1 MKKKNRG
8 IEQIK
13 SRYGWYFV
21 LPWTLGFILF
31 FAIPVFQSIYYSL
44 SEVLI
49 TENGIKMSFTAL
61 TNFKYILLEDP
72 NYLDELSSSVASFIY
87 SLPVILLISLV
98 LAILLNQ
105 KFRGRLFFRAMY
117 FLPVIIATGFV
128 MDLIF
133 MTTDSVS
140 GSSIS
145 DSITGNMFNVSD
157 VINWLD
163 LPLGISDY
171 VEKVINSIFDL
182 IWSSGVQTVL
192 FIAGLQSIPSSLYE
206 ASRVE
211 GATKW
216 EEFWFITFPMLSQV
230 TLLVG
235 IFTMIE
241 LFTNSRNALIQKIY
255 GMMKAGTYDLTSAML
270 WFYFLI
276 IGALMGVVIFLY
288 NRYLVRRWQ

>member
-21 LPWTLGFILF
+21 LPWTVGFILF
-31 FAIPVFQSIYYSL
+31 FAIPVFQSVYYSL

-49 TENGIKMSFTAL
+49 TENGMQMSFTSL
-61 TNFKYILLEDP
+61 TNYKYILFEDP
-72 NYLDELSSSVASFIY
+72 TYLDELSSSVSSFIY
-87 SLPVILLISLV
+87 SLPVLLLISLV

-105 KFRGRLFFRAMY
+105 KFRGRLFFRALY

-140 GSSIS
+140 GSSVS

-163 LPLGISDY
+163 LPLVISDY

-241 LFTNSRNALIQKIY
+241 LFTNSRNSLIQKIY
-255 GMMKAGTYDLTSAML
+255 GMMKAGTYDVTSAML

-276 IGALMGVVIFLY
+276 IGVLMGVVIFLY
-288 NRYLVRRWQ
+288 NRCLVRRWQ